1 MPDIYNIKRGLDI
14 PVNGNA
20 PLSVNKMAG
29 GPAAVCPGDFKG
41 FAPRLLVKEG
51 DRVLA
56 GSPVVSDKNHSEI
69 LLTAPLSGTVS
80 EIGRGERRKLLAI
93 VIEPDGLDGKAE
105 FPKRDPSSLNDAQVR
120 EALLESGLWPFLV
133 QRPYGTIADPSVTPK
148 AIFISMFST
157 APLAA
162 DTEFTLGPDLTYIQ
176 AAVTALGKTAPVH
189 LSVNSDDSAFAGIKG
204 AYIHVFKGKHPAGN
218 VGVQISHVSPICKGD
233 IVWTVSPEGLAAIGK
248 LLLEG
253 RYDVQRKVAVCGP
266 AAEHPAYVEAL
277 PGASLTQIAGLSG
290 SAAEGLRIVSGNLL
304 SGTSH
309 PAATGRLGF
318 FHNQVTVL
326 KEGTRKEL
334 LGWMRP
340 LRLNQFSAD
349 RTYFS
354 WCLGKGRRYDMDTNL
369 HGGPRAFVMPDSY
382 YSKVLPMDIYP
393 VYLVKACLAGDI
405 DKMEKFGIYEVLPED
420 LALCEFIDPSK
431 NYIQDIVAKGI
442 DLMLKEMT

>member
-1 MPDIYNIKRGLDI
+1 MPDIYKIKRGLDI
-14 PVNGNA
+14 PVSGNA
-20 PLSVNKMAG
+20 RLSVSKMAG
-29 GPAAVCPGDFKG
+29 GPVAICPDNFKG
-41 FAPRLLVKEG
+41 LVPRLLVKEG

-69 LLTAPLSGTVS
+69 LLTAPISGTVS
-80 EIGRGERRKLLAI
+80 RIERGDRRKLTAI
-93 VIEPDGLDGKAE
+93 VIEPDGLDGKAV
-105 FPKRDPSSLNDAQVR
+105 FPKRDPSSLTDPQVR

-133 QRPYGTIADPSVTPK
+133 QRPYGIIADPDVTPK

-157 APLAA
+157 APLAVN
-162 DTEFTLGPDLTYIQ
+162 TEFTIAPDLTYIQ
-176 AAVTALGKTAPVH
+176 AAVTALGKIAPVH
-189 LSVNSDDSAFAGIKG
+189 LSVNSEGSAFAGIQG
-204 AYIHVFKGKHPAGN
+204 AFIHVFKGKHPAGN
-218 VGVQISHVSPICKGD
+218 VGVQISHVSPICKGQT
-233 IVWTVSPEGLAAIGK
+233 VWTVSPEGLAPIGK

-253 RYDVQRKVAVCGP
+253 CYDVRRKVAVCGP
-266 AAEHPAYVEAL
+266 AAVDPAYVEAL
-277 PGASLTQIAGLSG
+277 PGASLAQVAGFG
-290 SAAEGLRIVSGNLL
+290 GGVPDGLRIVSGDLL
-304 SGTSH
+304 TGTDT
-309 PAATGRLGF
+309 PYLGF
-318 FHNQVTVL
+318 FHNQITIL
-326 KEGTRKEL
+326 KEGTEKEL

-369 HGGPRAFVMPDSY
+369 HGGPRAFVMSDSY

-393 VYLVKACLAGDI
+393 VYLTKACLAGDI

-431 NYIQDIVAKGI
+431 NYIQDIIAKGI